1 MLHQVLLVRY
11 IYYTDQTMVKNL
23 VQLFSKAAKVVC
35 FSLLTIVLLN
45 GTVMLDAIAMPTD
58 SADIAMPRAANEV
71 DRVVGEGTSAQI
83 EGKVQSDIGTV
94 KRSVGEVS
102 GQVEGV
108 ADQIEGKVKGDIGRT
123 QDAAEDI
130 KDDAEDAAE
139 GFVDSVK
146 ELFN

>member
-1 MLHQVLLVRY
+1 MLTKLA
-11 IYYTDQTMVKNL
+11 
-23 VQLFSKAAKVVC
+23 QLFGNAVKAVC
-35 FSLLTIVLLN
+35 ISLLTVVLVN
-45 GTVMLDAIAMPTD
+45 GAIMPDAIAMPTD
-58 SADIAMPRAANEV
+58 AADIAMSRAADEV

-94 KRSVGEVS
+94 KRSVGKVS
-102 GQVEGV
+102 GQVEGA

-130 KDDAEDAAE
+130 KDDAEDATE